1 MAGINTTIQII
12 DRASQT
18 LRNVRDG
25 VHSTTTA
32 FENAEASGN
41 AFANVSLSNVRN
53 EVSSTNSTVGA
64 LTNKVKGLVG
74 AFIGLRTIKGIGS
87 VSDEM
92 TSTLARLS
100 NMTDNAQETQN
111 LFNATYLSAQNARGS
126 VSDLA
131 DAVARFGNN
140 ARDAFSS
147 NKEVVEFAELV
158 QKSMTIAGASTA
170 EASASM
176 LQLSQALGSGV
187 LRGDELN
194 SIFEQAPNLIR
205 YIADY
210 MGVSIG
216 QIRELASEG
225 KISADIVKNAI
236 FEAGDEINE
245 KFETMPVTFT
255 QSFARI
261 KNTALI
267 NFQPVLERLNSL
279 VNTDKFEKFTSKL
292 SSSFATVAGVAVNVF
307 DTLITGANVVVAN
320 WDLISPVIIGVTTA
334 IIAYNVA
341 MGTYTAVTSIAT
353 LIQNGFNNV
362 LLASPYTWAVLG
374 IIAISTA
381 LTVFIRYLGRTSDVA
396 DSTFGMVMGSILAT
410 VETAKNGGIFLM
422 NIGGALAES
431 TKALGSNVV
440 STFFNATSAVKGFW
454 YDLLSNILTVIEEV
468 SESLNKLPFVNID
481 YDGISSKASEFANK
495 SWQATQD
502 KREYK
507 SIGDAWSRG
516 FDTFEYGSLTD
527 AYERGAEMGNALTSK
542 IKGAFDKY
550 KISPDL
556 ASSYSKSDL
565 GGVNDIRKLVDN
577 TGLTAKNTA
586 ETAKSLEVT
595 SENLKYIRDYAEQR
609 AINRYTS
616 SNIKIDMVNNN
627 QIGGKQDIDGVV
639 NTLRQKLSEALTA
652 EAEGVM

>member
-1 MAGINTTIQII
+1 MAGINTTIQLI
-12 DRASQT
+12 DRVSQP
-18 LRNVRDG
+18 LRDIRDNVRN
-25 VHSTTTA
+25 TITA
-32 FENAEASGN
+32 FENAEVSGSS
-41 AFANVSLSNVRN
+41 FANVSLSNVRN
-53 EVSSTNSTVGA
+53 EISNTNTTVGA
-64 LTNKVKGLVG
+64 LTNKIKGLVG
-74 AFIGLRTIKGIGS
+74 AFVGLRTIKGIGN

-100 NMTDNAQETQN
+100 NMTENAEQTQN
-111 LFNATYLSAQNARGS
+111 LFYATYQSAQNARGS
-126 VSDLA
+126 ISALA
-131 DAVARFGNN
+131 DVVGRFGNN

-236 FEAGDEINE
+236 FSAGDDINE
-245 KFETMPVTFT
+245 KFETMPVTFA

-267 NFQPVLERLNSL
+267 NFQPVLEKINGIVNS
-279 VNTDKFEKFTSKL
+279 DKFDTFANRL
-292 SSSFATVAGVAVNVF
+292 SSDFAFISGVALDAF
-307 DTLITGANVVVAN
+307 DKLISGANLVIDN
-320 WDLISPVIIGVTTA
+320 WDLIAPVVTAVTVA
-334 IIAYNVA
+334 IVGYNVA

-353 LIQNGFNNV
+353 LVQSGFNNV
-362 LLASPYTWAVLG
+362 LLASPFTWATLG

-381 LTVFIRYLGRTSDVA
+381 LVVFIRYLGRTSEVA
-396 DSTFGMVMGSILAT
+396 DSTFGMVMGSIFAT
-410 VETAKNGGIFLM
+410 AQTAKNGAIFLM

-431 TKALGSNVV
+431 TKALCSNTI
-440 STFFNATSAVKGFW
+440 SAFYNATSSVKGFW
-454 YDLLSNILTVIEEV
+454 YDLLSNILNVVEEV
-468 SESLNKLPFVNID
+468 SKALNKIPFVNID
-481 YDGISSKASEFANK
+481 YDGVSSKASEYANK
-495 SWQATQD
+495 AWQANQD

-507 SIGDAWSRG
+507 SIGDAWSKG
-516 FDTFEYGSLTD
+516 FDSFEYGSLTD
-527 AYERGAEMGNALTSK
+527 AYERGAEIGNGLTSK
-542 IKGAFDKY
+542 VKGAFDKY
-550 KISPDL
+550 KLTPDV
-556 ASSYSKSDL
+556 ASSYSKAQL
-565 GGVNDIRKLVDN
+565 GGVSDLRKLIDN
-577 TGLTAKNTA
+577 TGSTAKNTA
-586 ETAKSLEVT
+586 DTAKSLEIT
-595 SENLKYIRDYAEQR
+595 SENLKYIRDYAEQK

-616 SNIKIDMVNNN
+616 SNIKIDMVNHN
-627 QIGGKQDIDGVV
+627 QIDNKQDIDGVV
-639 NTLRQKLSEALTA
+639 NTLRIKLSEALTA